1 MKLKTL
7 YGLPEKV
14 IFCKKSLI
22 SNQAPQSTQ
31 EFKHTI
37 KSKKSTSK
45 VVKKKVVTKKNSMLC
60 KSMVI
65 EPDLNETMI
74 SRRSSKTTKIQD
86 LDETI
91 RTTDLVKTSEKRS
104 ATQSRKLKEKDKIL
118 SRIEVM

>member
-1 MKLKTL
+1 
-7 YGLPEKV
+7 
-14 IFCKKSLI
+14 
-22 SNQAPQSTQ
+22 
-31 EFKHTI
+31 
-37 KSKKSTSK
+37 
-45 VVKKKVVTKKNSMLC
+45 MLS

-104 ATQSRKLKEKDKIL
+104 ATQSRKYKEKDKIL

>member
-1 MKLKTL
+1 
-7 YGLPEKV
+7 
-14 IFCKKSLI
+14 
-22 SNQAPQSTQ
+22 
-31 EFKHTI
+31 
-37 KSKKSTSK
+37 
-45 VVKKKVVTKKNSMLC
+45 MLC

>member
-1 MKLKTL
+1 
-7 YGLPEKV
+7 
-14 IFCKKSLI
+14 
-22 SNQAPQSTQ
+22 
-31 EFKHTI
+31 
-37 KSKKSTSK
+37 
-45 VVKKKVVTKKNSMLC
+45 MLC

-65 EPDLNETMI
+65 EPDLNETMM